1 MKKPT
6 IYTSKNCG
14 YCATVKDKFKEK
26 EVKFIE
32 KERSEHANE
41 WMQVSR
47 LTGLPTFPTI
57 EFNGNYY
64 VPNRDFQSPDQ
75 IVEFIKNWKDTGVE
89 DAANDI
95 RLLEAFKTLTFTLS
109 KSFAGLQ
116 RDLQQLKQKLDGNE
130 SNN

>member
-26 EVKFIE
+26 EVEFIE

-57 EFNGNYY
+57 EFNSNYY

-75 IVEFIKNWKDTGVE
+75 IVEFIKNWEDTGVE